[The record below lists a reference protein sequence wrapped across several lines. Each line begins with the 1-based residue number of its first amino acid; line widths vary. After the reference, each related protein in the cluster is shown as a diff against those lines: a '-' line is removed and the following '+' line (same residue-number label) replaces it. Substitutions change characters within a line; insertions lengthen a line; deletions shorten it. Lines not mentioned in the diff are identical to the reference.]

1 MIDAHHLLPDEA
13 PNIGCAIAVIIKGHR
28 LGDLGDF
35 FPGQAVIGAR
45 RLHADPVKA
54 ALVVEEQLRRGAYR
68 RGVERAFVGAGI
80 HSGRQPVFHFVAGE
94 DGIKRQ
100 QPVAQGITRDQGH
113 IDRDDIGHSRAS
125 AQPYL
130 DLREEIVEADLF
142 RFDLDIGIV
151 RFKLFDECFGGPA
164 ERH

>member
-1 MIDAHHLLPDEA
+1 MPI
-13 PNIGCAIAVIIKGHR
+13 AI
-28 LGDLGDF
+28 
-35 FPGQAVIGAR
+35 
-45 RLHADPVKA
+45 KA

-80 HSGRQPVFHFVAGE
+80 HCGRQPVFHFVAGE

-113 IDRDDIGHSRAS
+113 INRDDIGHSRAS

-142 RFDLDIGIV
+142 RFNLDIRIA

-164 ERH
+164 ERQPGDGRDILGERRDNGEGNEIAGASILRIAQM